1 MKNLFLIFITFFTLS
16 IQAQISTLPYSQS
29 FTSNFV
35 EGNDVSFLPN
45 ILGNEVSS
53 TNRIFRDDADF
64 NSAPA
69 AMAIV
74 PTSSFNG
81 EVIFSLDMTNYTS
94 IKMSF
99 LAKSMQ
105 NGTGDRSAILTMT
118 TSVDGGTTW
127 INVQEIGTFPNEDQ
141 ATFESFSYTLPPE
154 SFNFNNVKVRM
165 RVTRSDGDGTTAKLV
180 IDDLTIEEELT
191 PSINTNTSDLGLFLQ
206 ILNYPSDAKQFSVDG
221 LNLSN
226 NLVITAP
233 TGYEVSLNPNDGFNN
248 SLSLTPVSGAISATD
263 VYVRLNRGLLGDISG
278 NVVISSTGVSSLF
291 VSVSGLTS
299 SPLNP
304 SSPYDMSSGNS
315 YSFTNWSPSSTPGTY
330 PPNMSIWTKDINDS
344 DIDDFFSS
352 NWICAYNLASRSR
365 VLGLGSDG
373 IGFINTGSSQFSGD
387 CDGSN
392 PGEGEN
398 IPNARPGALVLSLN
412 TTNRQNVKVSWVG
425 RTIEVNTREY
435 AIRLQYRVGNGGNNP
450 NVGWS
455 DFSIPIEYNRQA
467 NNGDTL
473 FMAPVTLPS
482 ECNNQSLVQ
491 LRWVYY
497 FKQGNSGNRAL
508 LAVDNIQV
516 TSDPVGIASL
526 NVSPASLASFSQVL
540 GIPSPEKQVSIE
552 GLNITSDIVITAP
565 ENFEISTTSGFGF
578 QSEITLTQIG
588 GIVSPTTIFI
598 RLNAILKGNYSGDIV
613 IESSSLD
620 GAISEVLSVS
630 GEAIQSTSI
639 PLLFINEILASN
651 NAVFAD
657 EFDEFDDWIEIY
669 NPNDFAVDLAGM
681 YISDDLDNITR
692 YQFPSGSAT
701 TIIPP
706 KGFILIWA
714 DNQSEQG
721 PLHANF
727 AASASGESIFLTYS
741 DGFTIIDSITFGPQL
756 QNISFGRESDG
767 DLPWVS
773 FNNPTPNASNN
784 NVNSVPLIPNKPP
797 FNVFPNPVSSRLFF
811 SEPLIFTVFNIHG
824 QEVVRVKTPVQ
835 TLEVEYLQNG
845 VYFIQSE
852 SGQVVKFI
860 KQ

>member
-1 MKNLFLIFITFFTLS
+1 MRSLLLLFLGFLAFS

-29 FTSNFV
+29 FTSSFV
-35 EGNDVSFLPN
+35 EGDDVSFLPN
-45 ILGNEVSS
+45 ILGNEVASS
-53 TNRIFRDDADF
+53 NRIFRDDLDF

-81 EVIFSLDMTNYTS
+81 EVIISLNLTDYS
-94 IKMSF
+94 SVKMSF
-99 LAKSMQ
+99 VAKSML

-127 INVQEIGTFPNEDQ
+127 INAQEIGSFPNENQ
-141 ATFESFSYTLPPE
+141 AIFESYSYTLPPE

-165 RVTRSDGDGTTAKLV
+165 RVTRSGGDGTTAKLV
-180 IDDLTIEEELT
+180 IDDLTIEEALT

-221 LNLSN
+221 LNLSS

-233 TGYEVSLNPNDGFNN
+233 TGYQVSLNPNDGFAG
-248 SLSLTPVSGAISATD
+248 SLSITPVSGAVSATD
-263 VYVRLNRGLLGDISG
+263 VFVRLNRGMLGDISG
-278 NVVISSTGVSSLF
+278 IVVISSTGVSSSF
-291 VSVSGLTS
+291 VSVSGLTT
-299 SPLNP
+299 SPSNP
-304 SSPYDMSSGNS
+304 SSPFDMSSGNS
-315 YSFTNWSPSSTPGTY
+315 YSFTNWSPSSTAGTY

-352 NWICAYNLASRSR
+352 NWICVYNLATRSR
-365 VLGLGSDG
+365 VLGLGQDG
-373 IGFINTGSSQFSGD
+373 IGFINTGSSQRSGD
-387 CDGSN
+387 CDESS
-392 PGEGEN
+392 PGEGED

-425 RTIEVNTREY
+425 KTIEANTREY
-435 AIRLQYRVGNGGNNP
+435 AIHMQYRVGNGENNP
-450 NVGWS
+450 NVGWL
-455 DFSIPIEYNRQA
+455 DFSTPVEYNRQS

-482 ECNNQSLVQ
+482 TCNDQSLVQ

-497 FKQGNSGNRAL
+497 FKQGNSVNRPL
-508 LAVDNIQV
+508 LAVDNIRV
-516 TSDPVGIASL
+516 TSDEIGLASL
-526 NVSPASLASFSQVL
+526 NVSPSSLTPFDQVV
-540 GIPSPEKQVSIE
+540 GSPSPEKQVTVE
-552 GLNITSDIVITAP
+552 GVNLIADITITAP
-565 ENFEISTTSGFGF
+565 ENYEISTTSGIGF
-578 QSEITLTQIG
+578 QSEITLPQVG
-588 GIVSPTTIFI
+588 GMVSATSIYI
-598 RLNAILKGNYSGDIV
+598 RLNAVLVGSHSGDIQFESV
-613 IESSSLD
+613 GADGPLSVLLSVAGETIESS
-620 GAISEVLSVS
+620 
-630 GEAIQSTSI
+630 TI
-639 PLLFINEILASN
+639 PLLYINEILASN
-651 NAVFAD
+651 STVFAD

-706 KGFILIWA
+706 KGYILIWA

-721 PLHANF
+721 PLHTNF
-727 AASASGESIFLTYS
+727 AVSASGENIILTFT
-741 DGFTIIDSITFGPQL
+741 DGFTIMDSISFGAQL
-756 QNISFGRESDG
+756 QNISYGREEDG
-767 DLPWVS
+767 GIPWVS

-784 NVNSVPLIPNKPP
+784 NVNSVPLIANKPP
-797 FNVFPNPVSSRLFF
+797 FNAYPNPVSNRLFF
-811 SEPLIFTVFNIHG
+811 SEPLVFVIFNING
-824 QEVVRVKTPVQ
+824 QEVVRVKAPVQ